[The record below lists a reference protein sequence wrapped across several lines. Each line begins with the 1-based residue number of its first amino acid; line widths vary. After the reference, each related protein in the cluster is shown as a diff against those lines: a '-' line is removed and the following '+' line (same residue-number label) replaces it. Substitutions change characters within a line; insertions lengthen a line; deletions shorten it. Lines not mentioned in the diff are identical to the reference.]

1 MATDVTIQEAV
12 RRLVEADTSN
22 ANRIS
27 KLESQIDEICKNFEE
42 YREEH
47 TRSTKEELRIMSETI
62 RTVQQETNNKL
73 EEIDHHSNQVYAEMK
88 SDLNEIIRKLNEV
101 AGPTRTTV
109 TTVKHEATN
118 PISQTYTVE
127 ENEELSNKENDTRSL
142 YPYKQETSFSEY

>member
-1 MATDVTIQEAV
+1 
-12 RRLVEADTSN
+12 
-22 ANRIS
+22 
-27 KLESQIDEICKNFEE
+27 
-42 YREEH
+42 
-47 TRSTKEELRIMSETI
+47 
-62 RTVQQETNNKL
+62 
-73 EEIDHHSNQVYAEMK
+73 MK

-118 PISQTYTVE
+118 PILQTYTVE